1 LKPSGGV
8 EIPIQPIRE
17 FEEPAGNNGLKENL
31 IRGSENRSVGRAW
44 LLWEHRRLL
53 WRFALCGL
61 ILATL
66 FAFWLRKSYTSTAR
80 LMPPEKQSGSS
91 PLAMMAAISG
101 SSGSGSGSSLGNVAN
116 DLLGGK
122 SEGALVVEILHGRTV
137 ADAVIR
143 RFDLCKVY
151 GVRYQEDARK
161 KLADHTEIAEDKKS
175 GIIVI
180 NVRDH
185 DPRRAAQMTQAY
197 VEAVNNLLAAV
208 STSSARRERIFIE
221 ARLQTVKQSLDT
233 AERQFSDYASKNT
246 AIDIPAQGKA
256 MVEAAAVLQ
265 GQLIAAQSEL
275 QGLSQIYT
283 DSNVRLRAGRARVA
297 ELQKQLEKMG
307 GDDASLAPNQKSIPG
322 DPSSTEMYPS
332 IRKLPLLGVHW
343 ADLYRETKIEETV
356 YTLLTGQYELAK
368 IQEAKEVPSVQV
380 FDVGEVPERSSGPPR
395 LLIMTMGSVFFFAIG
410 VAWILGQSVWH
421 QVPADDPRKQF
432 AEHVGRA
439 TLVPLLRS
447 AQWARKR
454 VSNRFPNWS
463 VNGHSANAASP
474 TRDASAKKG
483 D

>member
-1 LKPSGGV
+1 MKPSGGV
-8 EIPIQPIRE
+8 EISIQPIRE
-17 FEEPAGNNGLKENL
+17 FQEPAGNNGLEENL
-31 IRGSENRSVGRAW
+31 IRGSANRSVGRAW

-53 WRFALCGL
+53 WRFALWGL

-80 LMPPEKQSGSS
+80 LMPPEKESGSS

-101 SSGSGSGSSLGNVAN
+101 SGSGSGSSLGNVAS

-137 ADAVIR
+137 ADVVIQ
-143 RFDLCKVY
+143 RFDLLKVY

-161 KLADHTEIAEDKKS
+161 ILAQHTEIAEDKKS

-185 DPRRAAQMTQAY
+185 DPHRAAQMTQAY

-208 STSSARRERIFIE
+208 STSSARRERVFIE
-221 ARLQTVKQSLDT
+221 ERLKTVKQSLDT

-283 DSNVRLRAGRARVA
+283 DSNVRVRAGRARVA

-307 GDDASLAPNQKSIPG
+307 GDDASLAPNQKSLSG
-322 DPSSTEMYPS
+322 DSSSTEMYPS

-356 YTLLTGQYELAK
+356 YSLLTGQYELAK
-368 IQEAKEVPSVQV
+368 IQEAKEVPSVEV

-395 LLIMTMGSVFFFAIG
+395 LLIMTLGATFFLATG
-410 VAWILGQSVWH
+410 VVWILGLSVWRE
-421 QVPADDPRKQF
+421 VSPDDPRKQF
-432 AEHVGRA
+432 AEHVGGEI
-439 TLVPLLRS
+439 LVPLLRY
-447 AQWARKR
+447 AQRARNQMA
-454 VSNRFPNWS
+454 NRFPNWP
-463 VNGHSANAASP
+463 VNGHTAHSTSP
-474 TRDASAKKG
+474 TQEARKG
-483 D
+483 E